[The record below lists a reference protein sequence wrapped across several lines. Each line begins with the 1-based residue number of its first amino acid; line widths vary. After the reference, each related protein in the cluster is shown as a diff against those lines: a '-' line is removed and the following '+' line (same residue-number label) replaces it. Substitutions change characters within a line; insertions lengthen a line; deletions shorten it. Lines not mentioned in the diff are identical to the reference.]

1 MDPSGGTVEAEWRH
15 FTDVVEAVEAL
26 SGKFQPKKQHGGKRG
41 GVHLAPSMIRNRGGL
56 HMDSPMI
63 GIELLDGHNGV
74 EPPLP
79 PLPPQNAVVVESFSG
94 GAPSGLR
101 CMVGMPC
108 AAPRCPERASWW
120 LADPRFDVTGGAWVC
135 LHHSQNG
142 VG

>member
-26 SGKFQPKKQHGGKRG
+26 SEKFQPKKQNGG
-41 GVHLAPSMIRNRGGL
+41 NRGGL

>member
-15 FTDVVEAVEAL
+15 FTDVVEAVEAVSENFQNNQKS
-26 SGKFQPKKQHGGKRG
+26 SGD
-41 GVHLAPSMIRNRGGL
+41 LGGL
-56 HMDSPMI
+56 RMDAPMV
-63 GIELLDGHNGV
+63 GNLEKTYGHNTV

-101 CMVGMPC
+101 CVVGMPC

-120 LADPRFDVTGGAWVC
+120 LADPRFEVTGGAWVC

-142 VG
+142 VGSN

>member
-26 SGKFQPKKQHGGKRG
+26 SGKFQPKKQNGGKRG
-41 GVHLAPSMIRNRGGL
+41 GVHMDPSMIRNRGGL

-101 CMVGMPC
+101 CMAGMPC

-120 LADPRFDVTGGAWVC
+120 LADPRFEVTGGAWVC

>member
-1 MDPSGGTVEAEWRH
+1 
-15 FTDVVEAVEAL
+15 
-26 SGKFQPKKQHGGKRG
+26 
-41 GVHLAPSMIRNRGGL
+41 
-56 HMDSPMI
+56 MDSPMI

-135 LHHSQNG
+135 LHHYQNG
-142 VG
+142 VGSN

>member
-26 SGKFQPKKQHGGKRG
+26 SENFQNNQQNGG
-41 GVHLAPSMIRNRGGL
+41 NRGAL
-56 HMDSPMI
+56 HMDLPMVV
-63 GIELLDGHNGV
+63 GNLEKTYGHNAKV
-74 EPPLP
+74 PPLPPLP

-101 CMVGMPC
+101 CVVGMPC

-120 LADPRFDVTGGAWVC
+120 LADPRFEVTGGAWVC
-135 LHHSQNG
+135 LNHSQNG
-142 VG
+142 VGPN

>member
-26 SGKFQPKKQHGGKRG
+26 SEKFQPKKQNGG
-41 GVHLAPSMIRNRGGL
+41 NRGGL
-56 HMDSPMI
+56 HMDPSMV
-63 GIELLDGHNGV
+63 GNRELVDGHNGV

>member
-1 MDPSGGTVEAEWRH
+1 MDPSMVGN
-15 FTDVVEAVEAL
+15 L
-26 SGKFQPKKQHGGKRG
+26 
-41 GVHLAPSMIRNRGGL
+41 
-56 HMDSPMI
+56 
-63 GIELLDGHNGV
+63 ELLDGHN
-74 EPPLP
+74 
-79 PLPPQNAVVVESFSG
+79 AVKGSQGSQGSQGSPVVESFSG

-108 AAPRCPERASWW
+108 AAPRCPESASWW

>member
-26 SGKFQPKKQHGGKRG
+26 SENFQRKKQNGGNRG
-41 GVHLAPSMIRNRGGL
+41 GVHMDPSMVVGNLEKTGG
-56 HMDSPMI
+56 
-63 GIELLDGHNGV
+63 NNAKV
-74 EPPLP
+74 PPLP
-79 PLPPQNAVVVESFSG
+79 PLPPQPPQNAVVVESFSG

-101 CMVGMPC
+101 CMAGMPC

>member
-26 SGKFQPKKQHGGKRG
+26 SEKFQPKKQNGGNRG
-41 GVHLAPSMIRNRGGL
+41 GLHMEPSMIRNRGGL

-135 LHHSQNG
+135 LHHYQNG

>member
-1 MDPSGGTVEAEWRH
+1 MDPSGGKMEAKWRH

-26 SGKFQPKKQHGGKRG
+26 SENFQPKKQNGG
-41 GVHLAPSMIRNRGGL
+41 NRGGL

-79 PLPPQNAVVVESFSG
+79 PQNAVVVESFSG

-101 CMVGMPC
+101 CMAGMPC

-142 VG
+142 IGSN

>member
-26 SGKFQPKKQHGGKRG
+26 SGKFQPKKQNGGKRG
-41 GVHLAPSMIRNRGGL
+41 GVHMDPSMVVGN
-56 HMDSPMI
+56 
-63 GIELLDGHNGV
+63 IELLDGHNGKV
-74 EPPLP
+74 PPLPPLP

-101 CMVGMPC
+101 CMAGMPC

-120 LADPRFDVTGGAWVC
+120 LADPRFEVTGGAWVC